1 MRRLQYEVADK
12 VNTLSD
18 TIQRGQHSNEVLNT
32 GFLIKVIDNFDMNK
46 ETLHGENSL
55 HMLNQII
62 VQTIENDE
70 AYITANEVINDIIDC
85 ISTSTPPSL
94 VVEAIKPPK
103 QLFEYK
109 SCFDLSLKFSL
120 LGYCL
125 VKCFDLFDTNG
136 NLVLS
141 KPIHFPILSGFF
153 ATYLNNR
160 SRPIHTVKYC
170 CPIKENPNDVTTIE
184 ASLRETKTNIL
195 ELNHQQTAVV
205 VVDEKLFH
213 ICTKVIGNNPNEF
226 DGVFI
231 YPGDFH
237 LMKTT
242 MIVIWQV
249 LDGSEL
255 SDADTYISGKQTNG
269 KKSRLLNIQS
279 KDLSKVLHSVDRLMR
294 DSFIIGEQRDIPLS
308 SIFCHEFTPAPLS
321 LCQINNYNIMNQQK
335 KHIAID
341 YIRSIF
347 PSSFSSSM
355 PNISG
360 IKALV
365 IDGGTM
371 LETKPVGRSIT
382 VRQYANQLLKTV
394 RMN

>member
-1 MRRLQYEVADK
+1 MLSSICHEICKIETNSNSVDSHNECGSSRQACDNYELQ
-12 VNTLSD
+12 
-18 TIQRGQHSNEVLNT
+18 QM
-32 GFLIKVIDNFDMNK
+32 LIKIKQEDIFGVHTVQFRK
-46 ETLHGENSL
+46 LLSGK
-55 HMLNQII
+55 II
-62 VQTIENDE
+62 HHDIIEN
-70 AYITANEVINDIIDC
+70 
-85 ISTSTPPSL
+85 ISTSFIRGQ
-94 VVEAIKPPK
+94 EAMLNYI
-103 QLFEYK
+103 E
-109 SCFDLSLKFSL
+109 DR
-120 LGYCL
+120 L
-125 VKCFDLFDTNG
+125 VKKNIDI
-136 NLVLS
+136 S
-141 KPIHFPILSGFF
+141 
-153 ATYLNNR
+153 
-160 SRPIHTVKYC
+160 
-170 CPIKENPNDVTTIE
+170 TT
-184 ASLRETKTNIL
+184 LKGMRFLK
-195 ELNHQQTAVV
+195 
-205 VVDEKLFH
+205 
-213 ICTKVIGNNPNEF
+213 
-226 DGVFI
+226 
-231 YPGDFH
+231 
-237 LMKTT
+237 
-242 MIVIWQV
+242 
-249 LDGSEL
+249 L